1 MPENE
6 KILSEIKL
14 EKMPKLISL
23 YGTPTGITNN
33 LRRPTEEAAINI
45 ATDTYILQLKLSVN
59 AVRSVYDKLSPE
71 DKELIRLMYWSNNI
85 FNADAISIKLN
96 MARTTVYD
104 RLNHILIAVG
114 RRLGYVNMF

>member
-1 MPENE
+1 MPN
-6 KILSEIKL
+6 
-14 EKMPKLISL
+14 LISC
-23 YGTPTGITNN
+23 YKAPPGRTND
-33 LRRPTEEAAINI
+33 LRRPTEDAAINI
-45 ATDTYILQLKLSVN
+45 VTDIYVMQLKLSVN
-59 AVRSVYDKLSPE
+59 AVRSVYDKLTPE

-85 FNADAISIKLN
+85 FNADAISMKLN